1 MPRGRGGAWA
11 NSGNCAKKAIH
22 GTRRVVPG
30 LRSPQVISVR
40 SGNPAAT
47 LAAMALKPL
56 APLLRGYHVV
66 LASASPR
73 RREIL
78 DLAADPETQHLIIG
92 ADTIVAMEGQIMGK
106 PCDREDALRMLTRL
120 NGREHSVIT
129 GVAIILTGGAGT
141 RDTEVV
147 VVFHEETLVTFSKL
161 SDELVQEHVEGGE
174 PWDKAGGYGLQA
186 RGGAIMAE
194 AVQGDPLNAA
204 GLPLNRLCRELGR
217 RLLPSGP
224 GQEVKSQT

>member
-1 MPRGRGGAWA
+1 
-11 NSGNCAKKAIH
+11 
-22 GTRRVVPG
+22 
-30 LRSPQVISVR
+30 
-40 SGNPAAT
+40 
-47 LAAMALKPL
+47 
-56 APLLRGYHVV
+56 
-66 LASASPR
+66 
-73 RREIL
+73 
-78 DLAADPETQHLIIG
+78 
-92 ADTIVAMEGQIMGK
+92 MGK

-141 RDTEVV
+141 RNAEVV

-194 AVQGDPLNAA
+194 AVRGDPLNAA

-224 GQEVKSQT
+224 GQEVESQT

>member
-1 MPRGRGGAWA
+1 MWAWLHLKALAFPFLALPTSSCLVGKASHFGVGFSLSGAGFA
-11 NSGNCAKKAIH
+11 RPSLNH
-22 GTRRVVPG
+22 GPAHQ
-30 LRSPQVISVR
+30 PQ
-40 SGNPAAT
+40 
-47 LAAMALKPL
+47 
-56 APLLRGYHVV
+56 
-66 LASASPR
+66 
-73 RREIL
+73 
-78 DLAADPETQHLIIG
+78 ADPETQHLIIG

-194 AVQGDPLNAA
+194 AVRGDPLNAA

-217 RLLPSGP
+217 RLLPLGP
-224 GQEVKSQT
+224 GQEVESQT

>member
-1 MPRGRGGAWA
+1 MWAWLHL
-11 NSGNCAKKAIH
+11 KALDF
-22 GTRRVVPG
+22 PF
-30 LRSPQVISVR
+30 Q
-40 SGNPAAT
+40 
-47 LAAMALKPL
+47 ALPTSSCL
-56 APLLRGYHVV
+56 
-66 LASASPR
+66 
-73 RREIL
+73 
-78 DLAADPETQHLIIG
+78 ADPETQHLIIG

-141 RDTEVV
+141 RDAEVV

-194 AVQGDPLNAA
+194 AVRGDPLNAA

-224 GQEVKSQT
+224 GQEVESQT